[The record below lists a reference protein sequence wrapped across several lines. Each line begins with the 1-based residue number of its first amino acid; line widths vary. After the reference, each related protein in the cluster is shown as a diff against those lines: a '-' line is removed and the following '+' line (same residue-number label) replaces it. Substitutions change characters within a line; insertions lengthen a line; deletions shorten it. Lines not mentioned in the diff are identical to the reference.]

1 MSQNSSHPAADPE
14 LEILLVE
21 EEIIELQGKI
31 LQMQNQL
38 SAAQTLRDAG
48 PTGSVPVVI
57 AEMDI
62 KLALLAIEIYEA
74 TLTKLESIYQ
84 QLKSQLN
91 RRYLQR

>member
-38 SAAQTLRDAG
+38 SAAQTLRDTS
-48 PTGSVPVVI
+48 PSGSVSVVI
-57 AEMDI
+57 AEMNI

-74 TLTKLESIYQ
+74 TLAKLESIYQ